1 MAKKNIKHRIKSK
14 SIQKGEFYGK
24 IYRAFQ
30 ALFFKNEM
38 RPAIPVDATPTMA
51 YIPLQLDLMS
61 YETDKALNTGT
72 LFPTL
77 DKPFLGRRAK

>member
-1 MAKKNIKHRIKSK
+1 MEKYT
-14 SIQKGEFYGK
+14 E
-24 IYRAFQ
+24 
-30 ALFFKNEM
+30 LFKPSFLKNEE
-38 RPAIPVDATPTMA
+38 RPAIPADATPTMA

-61 YETDKALNTGT
+61 YETDKALNIGT

>member
-1 MAKKNIKHRIKSK
+1 MEKYT
-14 SIQKGEFYGK
+14 E
-24 IYRAFQ
+24 
-30 ALFFKNEM
+30 LFKPSFLKNEM

-51 YIPLQLDLMS
+51 YIPLHFYLMIFVT
-61 YETDKALNTGT
+61 EIAIITVT

>member
-1 MAKKNIKHRIKSK
+1 MVNFMEKYT
-14 SIQKGEFYGK
+14 E
-24 IYRAFQ
+24 
-30 ALFFKNEM
+30 LFKPSFLKNEM